1 MMMYGATPTMIN
13 LHNMR
18 EQHKPAVVMATGD
31 ECKTESHIDALNTRQ
46 LTTFPILS
54 LLESQYRRTLRTGY
68 I

>member
-1 MMMYGATPTMIN
+1 
-13 LHNMR
+13 
-18 EQHKPAVVMATGD
+18 MATGD